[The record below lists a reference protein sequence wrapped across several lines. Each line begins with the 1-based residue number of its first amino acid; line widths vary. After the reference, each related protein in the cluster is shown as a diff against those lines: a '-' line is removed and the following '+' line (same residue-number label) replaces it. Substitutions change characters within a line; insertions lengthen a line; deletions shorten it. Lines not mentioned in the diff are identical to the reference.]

1 MPRAALGL
9 AQLAR
14 MWGGYGARPK
24 LAWLSMAQIHES
36 KHVADPWRFRETC
49 ERLDRMLAEWLLRH
63 VPAMRDTLLI
73 VRGDHGIQGKMN
85 GEFMAADEEAN
96 AFLHV
101 LVRADL
107 AAADATGAALHANR
121 HAVVT
126 ALDLHKTI
134 RAAMGLPSPSLP
146 FAFDILREVVPTRSC
161 AEARIPPVICNALGL
176 APDAPGILA
185 TSLSDLF
192 DRVRR
197 WYFARF

>member
-1 MPRAALGL
+1 MGACLEPPRPQRPPRPSQVPRAALGL

-126 ALDLHKTI
+126 ALDLHKTAPQI
-134 RAAMGLPSPSLP
+134 SVMSRA
-146 FAFDILREVVPTRSC
+146 LRASQLDRGERLRRRS
-161 AEARIPPVICNALGL
+161 ERSMNVSGGVN
-176 APDAPGILA
+176 
-185 TSLSDLF
+185 
-192 DRVRR
+192 
-197 WYFARF
+197 